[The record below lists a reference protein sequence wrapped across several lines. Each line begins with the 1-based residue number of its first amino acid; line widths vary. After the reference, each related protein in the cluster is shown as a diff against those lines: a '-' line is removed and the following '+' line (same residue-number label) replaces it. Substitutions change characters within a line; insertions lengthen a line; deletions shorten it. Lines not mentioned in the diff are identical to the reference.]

1 MVKQV
6 KVEENAVPVSFR
18 NIASQTI
25 LFRLV
30 NPKRSSSV
38 SYQVFEKVKNST
50 TIQEAFSKGYRSIDY
65 EYDTTKNNRFKKAH
79 LLSSTQ
85 LNKDKKA
92 MYQELLAHNAAYI
105 KDNKVSDEIKKSQ
118 AYYSDLV
125 SKLK

>member
-1 MVKQV
+1 MKHV
-6 KVEENAVPVSFR
+6 KVTENAVPVSFR
-18 NIASQTI
+18 RIAEQTI

-30 NPKRSSSV
+30 NPKRSNSKAF
-38 SYQVFEKVKNST
+38 QVFESVKNST
-50 TIQEAFSKGYRSIDY
+50 TIKEAFSKGYRPIDY
-65 EYDTTKNNRFKKAH
+65 DYDTTKNNRFKKAH

-92 MYQELLAHNAAYI
+92 MYQEMLAHNAAHI
-105 KDNKVSDEIKKSQ
+105 KNNKVSEEIKKAQ

>member
-1 MVKQV
+1 MKHV
-6 KVEENAVPVSFR
+6 KVTENIVPVSFR

-30 NPKRSSSV
+30 NPKRSNSKAF
-38 SYQVFEKVKNST
+38 QIFESVKNST
-50 TIQEAFSKGYRSIDY
+50 TIKEAFSKGYRPIDY

-85 LNKDKKA
+85 LNKNKKA
-92 MYQELLAHNAAYI
+92 MYQDLLAHNAAYI
-105 KDNKVSDEIKKSQ
+105 KNNKVSEEIKKAQ
-118 AYYSDLV
+118 TYYSDLI

>member
-1 MVKQV
+1 MKHV
-6 KVEENAVPVSFR
+6 KVTENAVPVSFR

-30 NPKRSSSV
+30 NPKRSNSKAF
-38 SYQVFEKVKNST
+38 QIFESVKNST
-50 TIQEAFSKGYRSIDY
+50 TIKEAFSKGYRPIDY

-85 LNKDKKA
+85 LNPAKKA
-92 MYQELLAHNAAYI
+92 MYQDLLAHNAAYI
-105 KDNKVSDEIKKSQ
+105 KSNKVSDDIKKAQS
-118 AYYSDLV
+118 YYTDII